1 MYLARLALDH
11 RMLAE
16 GMVFVP
22 GLEDRADA
30 RFAQWRDS
38 YRQLVGNLYAAEAE
52 GASLRVVYHP
62 GVGTTQALVVATP
75 DARSGR
81 LRRFLAPFT
90 RLETILPESAQ
101 LPLTMEQYDA
111 VAGDFPP
118 LRCTTAAPRFE
129 AGGAWFACDFRVAPQ
144 LETLLREA
152 DAYGYRLGYQINVRP
167 VRSNPDAMRGAL
179 RNALAVSRLPGV
191 PSAASDLQTNLG
203 RRLGEMW
210 AICEEYLGVD
220 PGEPER
226 WVNTALGRQFRA
238 RFGALHFETPEWNLT
253 PDAYEDELSCPA
265 LLDPGDLDVSDLCS
279 AALTHEKADELLS
292 WTSPPALA
300 ALIAPVPTG
309 AERED
314 EEIGPA
320 VAPTGPAV
328 APTPVASDEPYL
340 FISYKRSDFERIAP
354 IMLDVE
360 RRGWSVW
367 YDKGIPGGAEW
378 NEMLE
383 QRLVSCSGVL
393 LFVTQPA
400 IDSKWVRREARFA
413 DSLDKPIIAIQ
424 LEPSQ
429 LRHGMSLLLGQYQ
442 LLNRDASGFSE
453 RLDRSLSRILP
464 RQYRVDYL
472 TPQARPGR

>member
-1 MYLARLALDH
+1 MYLARLALDDH
-11 RMLAE
+11 TLAQ

-38 YRQLVGNLYAAEAE
+38 YRQLVGHLYAAEAE
-52 GASLRVVYHP
+52 AASLRVVYHP
-62 GVGTTQALVVATP
+62 GVGTTQALVVA
-75 DARSGR
+75 AANGRSER

-90 RLETILPESAQ
+90 RLDTILPESAR

-111 VAGDFPP
+111 VAADFPP
-118 LRCTTAAPRFE
+118 LRCTTAAPGFE

-144 LETLLREA
+144 LETLLSEA

-167 VRSNPDAMRGAL
+167 VRPSPDAMRIAL

-191 PSAASDLQTNLG
+191 PAAAADLQRKLG
-203 RRLGEMW
+203 QRLGEMW

-220 PGEPER
+220 SGEPER
-226 WVNTALGRQFRA
+226 WINAALGRQFQA
-238 RFGALHFETPEWNLT
+238 RFGALHFETPDWDLT
-253 PDAYEDELSCPA
+253 PGAYEDELSCPA
-265 LLDPGDLDVSDLCS
+265 LLDPGDLGVPDLCS
-279 AALTHEKADELLS
+279 AAVTQAEAEGLLS
-292 WTSPPALA
+292 WTTPPALA
-300 ALIAPVPTG
+300 ALIDPVPT
-309 AERED
+309 ATEQDD
-314 EEIGPA
+314 EGIAPA
-320 VAPTGPAV
+320 VAPI
-328 APTPVASDEPYL
+328 PVAGDEPYL

-360 RRGWSVW
+360 RRGWRVW
-367 YDKGIPGGAEW
+367 YDRGIPGGADW

-413 DSLDKPIIAIQ
+413 DSLDKPIVAVQ

-442 LLNRDASGFSE
+442 LLNRDSSGFSDE
-453 RLDRSLSRILP
+453 LDRSLRRILP
-464 RQYRVDYL
+464 APALR
-472 TPQARPGR
+472 

>member
-1 MYLARLALDH
+1 MYLARLALDD
-11 RMLAE
+11 RQLAQ

-30 RFAQWRDS
+30 RFVQWRDA
-38 YRQLVGNLYAAEAE
+38 YRQLVGHLYAAEAD

-62 GVGTTQALVVATP
+62 GRGTTQSLVVA
-75 DARSGR
+75 AANGRSEP

-90 RLETILPESAQ
+90 RLQTILPESAQ

-118 LRCTTAAPRFE
+118 LRCTAAAAGFE
-129 AGGAWFACDFRVAPQ
+129 AGGAWFASDFRVAPQ
-144 LETLLREA
+144 LDTLLSEA

-167 VRSNPDAMRGAL
+167 VRPSPDAMRVAL

-191 PSAASDLQTNLG
+191 PAAAVDLQTQLG
-203 RRLGEMW
+203 RRLGQMW

-226 WVNTALGRQFRA
+226 WINTALGRQFAA
-238 RFGALHFETPEWNLT
+238 RFGALHFETPQWDMT

-265 LLDPGDLDVSDLCS
+265 LLDPVELSVPELCS
-279 AALTHEKADELLS
+279 AAVTQADADGLLS
-292 WTSPPALA
+292 WTAPPALA
-300 ALIAPVPTG
+300 AVIDPVPTS

-314 EEIGPA
+314 GVMSAAAAPA
-320 VAPTGPAV
+320 PA
-328 APTPVASDEPYL
+328 AGDEPYF
-340 FISYKRSDFERIAP
+340 FISYRRSDFERIAP
-354 IMLDVE
+354 IMLDVD
-360 RRGWSVW
+360 RRGWRVW
-367 YDKGIPGGAEW
+367 YDKGIPGGADW

-413 DSLDKPIIAIQ
+413 DSLDKPIVAVQ
-424 LEPSQ
+424 LEPSH

-442 LLNRDASGFSE
+442 VLNRDASGFWE
-453 RLDRSLSRILP
+453 DLDRSLRRILP
-464 RQYRVDYL
+464 VPVLR
-472 TPQARPGR
+472 